1 MDKFIKNTVL
11 TILAFVVMIG
21 GILISLALP
30 NILLLNQYGTVYV
43 FVLIMA
49 ILVVTLA
56 LYLFILA
63 KADPESIEN
72 PFTFA

>member
-1 MDKFIKNTVL
+1 MDKLIENTIL

-21 GILISLALP
+21 GALASSVLP
-30 NILLLNQYGTVYV
+30 NMLLLDQYDTIYV
-43 FVLIMA
+43 LVLTIVTLAM
-49 ILVVTLA
+49 TLA

-63 KADPESIEN
+63 KVDPESIEN